1 MFIGYSRQYITQ
13 QVVTFR
19 SNLFFRTFSPFLS
32 HESQDTFTFK
42 EKFSE
47 FYGRIWFIK
56 LENRYE
62 HVFKS
67 NCNHFR
73 G

>member
-1 MFIGYSRQYITQ
+1 MFIGYSRQSITQ

-19 SNLFFRTFSPFLS
+19 SNLFFVASSLILLYESPNP
-32 HESQDTFTFK
+32 FTFK

-56 LENRYE
+56 LENRYD
-62 HVFKS
+62 HVI
-67 NCNHFR
+67 
-73 G
+73 

>member
-1 MFIGYSRQYITQ
+1 MFIGYSRQSITL
-13 QVVTFR
+13 QVVTFW
-19 SNLFFRTFSPFLS
+19 SNLFFVLSSPFIS
-32 HESQDTFTFK
+32 YESQNTFTFK